1 VRRAVPD
8 VVYSTIG
15 QASPSQVT
23 LSKPYRWR
31 GVEGWTPGDARFRE
45 ENRPAP
51 SGVANTTRRHARLER
66 FAVILTH
73 LADGPGDATD
83 ADIRE
88 AGKAVGVGE
97 KTAREYRK
105 ALLRQRGENCD
116 G

>member
-1 VRRAVPD
+1 MRRAVPP
-8 VVYSTIG
+8 VVYSTMA

-23 LSKPYRWR
+23 LSRPYRWR

-66 FAVILTH
+66 FAVILGDP
-73 LADGPGDATD
+73 DGATD

-105 ALLRQRGENCD
+105 ALLRESAP
-116 G
+116 